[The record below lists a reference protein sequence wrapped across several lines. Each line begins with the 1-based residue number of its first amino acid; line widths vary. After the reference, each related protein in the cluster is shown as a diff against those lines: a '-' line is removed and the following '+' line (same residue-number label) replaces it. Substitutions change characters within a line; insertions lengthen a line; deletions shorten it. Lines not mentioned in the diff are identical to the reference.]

1 MQFIV
6 DIYWRALGL
15 LYIIAIPLVLV
26 AVPAFVIAA
35 FVYVLAAPELR
46 MRMVGW
52 APGHSQLR
60 QLPVQRVPRWP
71 RLVTGA
77 VARDLHLEG
86 AP

>member
-15 LYIIAIPLVLV
+15 LYIIAVPLVLV

-52 APGHSQLR
+52 APG
-60 QLPVQRVPRWP
+60 VQHGVKKTLGLARALQSRSPG
-71 RLVTGA
+71 GA
-77 VARDLHLEG
+77 G
-86 AP
+86 